1 MKKRQPRTVDISN
14 SELVK
19 LVSKNIKNIRLKN
32 DISQETLAE
41 LAELHRNSI
50 CMIEN
55 GQSNMTLTTIENI
68 AKALKIDAY
77 ELFVIKNDN

>member
-1 MKKRQPRTVDISN
+1 M
-14 SELVK
+14 
-19 LVSKNIKNIRLKN
+19 N

-50 CMIEN
+50 CLIEN

-68 AKALKIDAY
+68 AKALHVDAY
-77 ELFVIKNDN
+77 TLFIVNDDI